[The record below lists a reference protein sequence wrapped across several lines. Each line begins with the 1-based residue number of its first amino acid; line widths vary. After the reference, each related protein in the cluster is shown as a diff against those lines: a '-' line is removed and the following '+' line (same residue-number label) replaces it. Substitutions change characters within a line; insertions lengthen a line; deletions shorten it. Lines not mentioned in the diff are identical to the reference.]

1 MLSCSALKNIV
12 FISSFFLTLG
22 GGLIFLAPITDP
34 SRGEITLIVN
44 AVGIGSI
51 LIAAALLVGTTVLA
65 LLPASRRNL
74 EACNH

>member
-12 FISSFFLTLG
+12 FVSSFFLTLG

-34 SRGEITLIVN
+34 SRSEITLIIN
-44 AVGIGSI
+44 AMGIGSI

-65 LLPASRRNL
+65 LLPGSRRSL